1 MNDMQK
7 AQIRELRLQGF
18 GYRKIAKETGM
29 SENTVKS
36 YCRRHPLSPKEP
48 ETEQAHHCLQCG
60 QPIEQNGKRKEKKF
74 CSDACRMAWW
84 NSHRDKVNH
93 RIVRKMECP
102 CCHETFIV
110 YGNGQRKYCSH
121 TCYVK
126 DRFGGGQDGR

>member
-1 MNDMQK
+1 
-7 AQIRELRLQGF
+7 
-18 GYRKIAKETGM
+18 
-29 SENTVKS
+29 
-36 YCRRHPLSPKEP
+36 
-48 ETEQAHHCLQCG
+48 
-60 QPIEQNGKRKEKKF
+60 
-74 CSDACRMAWW
+74 MAWW

-93 RIVRKMECP
+93 RIVRKLECP